1 MSKSYSPPQVCNEE
15 KKREELVRRMIRAYN
30 KNKNAKKDGP
40 EKSKPT
46 QSELRK
52 RKLEDLNSRADS
64 WKGLK

>member
-1 MSKSYSPPQVCNEE
+1 MSKSYSPPQIWNEE

-30 KNKNAKKDGP
+30 KNKNKKKDRP
-40 EKSKPT
+40 EQSKPT